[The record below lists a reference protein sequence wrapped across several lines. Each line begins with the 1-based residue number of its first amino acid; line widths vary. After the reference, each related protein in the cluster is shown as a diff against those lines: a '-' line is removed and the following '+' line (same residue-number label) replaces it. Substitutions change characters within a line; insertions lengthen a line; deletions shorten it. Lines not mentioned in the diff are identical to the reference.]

1 MKKSVNAWTIDAETS
16 FEMMFKEIKE
26 AGFDGIELN
35 IDNENFS
42 KHSITLSTSDEEL
55 AQIKAISD
63 KYELP
68 IVSISSS
75 LYGITIGSREP
86 EDNQKAI
93 EIIKKQ
99 VHCAKTFGATGVLI
113 VPGGISDDMSIKEA
127 YENSIKTLCQV
138 KDFALEQK
146 VYIGVENVWN
156 GFFTSPFAMRDF
168 IEEIDCEYIG
178 AYFDVGNVIAF
189 SWPEYWID
197 ILGSHIHNIHI
208 KDFKRTNGRINQGGQ
223 WVDLLQGDVNWSKVI
238 PALKAAGFDGY
249 LTAEVFKNDAVD
261 PTISYQDYY
270 SAVSKQIK
278 TIIEG
283 N

>member
-1 MKKSVNAWTIDAETS
+1 MKKSVNAWTVDGETS
-16 FEMMFKEIKE
+16 FDLMFKEIKE

-35 IDNENFS
+35 VDKENFS
-42 KHSITLSTSDEEL
+42 KHSLTLATSDEEL
-55 AQIKAISD
+55 ANIKAISD

-75 LYGITIGSREP
+75 LYGTLIGSRNP
-86 EDNQKAI
+86 EDNAKAVQ
-93 EIIKKQ
+93 IIKKQ

-113 VPGGISDDMSIKEA
+113 VPGGISEDMSIKEA
-127 YENSIKTLCQV
+127 YENSIKTLCTV
-138 KDFALEQK
+138 KDFALENK

-156 GFFTSPFAMRDF
+156 GFFTSPFAMKDF
-168 IEEIDCEYIG
+168 IEKIDCEYIG
-178 AYFDVGNVIAF
+178 AYFDVGNVLAF

-208 KDFKRTNGRINQGGQ
+208 KDFKRNNDRINIGGT
-223 WVDLLQGDVNWSKVI
+223 WVDLLQGSANWSKII
-238 PALKAAGFDGY
+238 PALKKAGFDGY
-249 LTAEVFKNDAVD
+249 LTAEVFKDDAVD
-261 PTISYQDYY
+261 PTISYQEYY
-270 SAVSKQIK
+270 SAVANQIK